1 MKNNRIRELLQQ
13 LRDELGRSG
22 SLDEKGRG
30 LLDRLI
36 ADIENLLDGSG
47 EKANEPILQRLH
59 ESMDHFK
66 LEHPNLTMALSEM
79 MAILSNAGI

>member
-1 MKNNRIRELLQQ
+1 MNNTRIRELLQQ
-13 LRDELGRSG
+13 LQDELSH
-22 SLDEKGRG
+22 SEPLDEKGRG
-30 LLDRLI
+30 LLDHLI

-47 EKANEPILQRLH
+47 AQPDEPFLQRLH

-66 LEHPNLTMALSEM
+66 LDHPDLTMALSEM